1 MGGLVKT
8 VAKRRARR
16 ARRSIACALA
26 LCAGSVL
33 ALPAAQAFEIDSGNP
48 EVKIR
53 WDTTAKYSAAVRLKD
68 ASSTL
73 KGSANFD
80 DGDRNFDRGLISNR
94 VDLLSELD
102 VIYRGFGV
110 RVSGAGWY
118 DTVYNR
124 SNDNDSPRTANQR
137 SVSSTSFTKDTQR
150 LHGRNAELLD
160 AFAFGKVNI
169 EDTTASFRVGRYA
182 LQWGESLF
190 FGANGVAAAM
200 APIDIVKAQS
210 VPNTQFKEL
219 VRPVEQ
225 VSGQWQISPDLSI
238 GAYYQFRWEENR
250 FAGSGSYFSA
260 SDNFGAGAER
270 MNFGPFWAS
279 RAADIRA
286 KNSGQGGVQAR
297 FQIGETDV
305 GLYAMQYHDK
315 SPQPYLRGLMT
326 GTSVPSQ
333 FLWVY
338 PENIRTVGASFSHT
352 IGIFNI
358 AGEASMRT
366 NMPLASNAQ
375 LDLFGIV
382 PSRFGGPT
390 AAGDNDANPLYA
402 VGRTAHAQ
410 VSWLASLPPSFVAEE
425 ASFLGEFA
433 CNRVLKVTK
442 NAAALNPNAN
452 RDACNLRMVYEP
464 SYRQALP
471 GLDLSV
477 PVGFGFGMGNSAAL
491 GTAVN
496 GNRVGDLSVGL
507 KGVYENTWQMG
518 LSYTH
523 YFGPEGAFVDSQ
535 NHVSFKQS
543 LKDRDFVALTVS
555 RTF

>member
-1 MGGLVKT
+1 M
-8 VAKRRARR
+8 RRARR
-16 ARRSIACALA
+16 ARRSIACAVA
-26 LCAGSVL
+26 LGAGTVL
-33 ALPAAQAFEIDSGNP
+33 AVPAAQAFEIDSGNP
-48 EVKIR
+48 EVKVR
-53 WDTTAKYSAAVRLKD
+53 WDTTAKYSSAFRVKD
-68 ASSTL
+68 ASPTL

-94 VDLLSELD
+94 VDLLSEMD
-102 VIYRGFGV
+102 VVYRGFGV
-110 RVSGAGWY
+110 RLSGAGWY
-118 DTVYNR
+118 DTVYNQ
-124 SNDNDSPRTANQR
+124 SNDNDSPLTANQR
-137 SVSSTSFTKDTQR
+137 SVAPNRFTGDTRR
-150 LHGRNAELLD
+150 LHGRNVELLD

-169 EDTTASFRVGRYA
+169 DDTTASFRVGRYA

-219 VRPVEQ
+219 IRPVEQ
-225 VSGQWQISPDLSI
+225 MSGQWQISPDLSI

-250 FAGSGSYFSA
+250 FPGSGSYFST
-260 SDNFGAGAER
+260 SDNFATGAER
-270 MNFGPFWAS
+270 MNFGPFWAG
-279 RAADIRA
+279 RAPDIRA

-297 FQIGETDV
+297 FQLGETDF

-315 SPQPYLRGLMT
+315 SPQPYLRGLIP
-326 GTSVPSQ
+326 GPNVPAQ

-338 PENIRTVGASFSHT
+338 PENIRTFGASFSHT

-366 NMPLASNAQ
+366 NMPLASDAK

-390 AAGDNDANPLYA
+390 AAADNNGNPLYA

-410 VSWLASLPPSFVAEE
+410 ISWLASLPPSFVAEE
-425 ASFLGEFA
+425 ASFLGELA

-442 NAAALNPNAN
+442 NPTALNPNAN

-464 SYRQALP
+464 SYRQVLS

-477 PVGFGFGMGNSAAL
+477 PVGFGYGMGNSAAL
-491 GTAVN
+491 GAAVN
-496 GNRVGDLSVGL
+496 GNKVGDLSIGL

-523 YFGPEGAFVDSQ
+523 YFGPEGTFVDAN

-543 LKDRDFVALTVS
+543 LKDRDFVAMTLS